1 MMVTSLWFQILCET
15 SFWVVLYEPVN
26 LKSESHFPISTRSV
40 TWMETAKCNCCCF
53 ECCLQTLHMFERFDC
68 QMGLWMPLWCQSEM
82 TNALT
87 CAMAAMVNRWIVLSY
102 CGMLINHHQSINTDC
117 GRIRNSGMIIDVLF
131 IPWNLMSWPFFQN
144 STLNFHQCHVHP
156 PSPSHPPAWV
166 QVKVPHCARWL
177 WVPWDRMPLAP
188 CRRRINRWKPS
199 RSGAKSADFLF
210 LGICFLRDDWVYLLI
225 IVIIVI
231 ICYLLIICWL
241 FVDYLLIL
249 SIFSHWFCTCL
260 VGCDSFRGIVEMLLD
275 CDLDV
280 KRLASGRLIWNCPM
294 WGLLGY
300 FCRGCG
306 WTPADLDFERV
317 HCRWGRAEV
326 TSRAL

>member
-53 ECCLQTLHMFERFDC
+53 ECRLQTLHMFERFDC

-188 CRRRINRWKPS
+188 CRRQINRWKPS

-241 FVDYLLIL
+241 FVDYLLI
-249 SIFSHWFCTCL
+249 IGWYCR
-260 VGCDSFRGIVEMLLD
+260 SFRIGFVHVLLD
-275 CDLDV
+275 AI
-280 KRLASGRLIWNCPM
+280 RFE
-294 WGLLGY
+294 GLLK
-300 FCRGCG
+300 CCL
-306 WTPADLDFERV
+306 T
-317 HCRWGRAEV
+317 V
-326 TSRAL
+326 TWMWRD